1 VNSRAIT
8 CSQAAM
14 IAAMLILPRCVLAQ
28 ITTITLTGTITDPTG
43 APVAGAGIVVTNTET
58 AQVRV
63 TTSDARG
70 SYVIADLPNAVY
82 SAKVTAPTFKTAV
95 SSWIIPKVGT
105 SSVIDFSLSVG
116 AVPQQ

>member
-1 VNSRAIT
+1 MH
-8 CSQAAM
+8 SQAAM
-14 IAAMLILPRCVLAQ
+14 IAAMLILPGCVLAQ
-28 ITTITLTGTITDPTG
+28 ITTTTLTGTITDPTG

-70 SYVIADLPNAVY
+70 SYVLADLPNGVY

-95 SSWIIPKVGT
+95 SSWIILKVGT

-116 AVPQQ
+116 AVPKR